1 MQDKYGTGQDVVYC
15 YPDSEVLK
23 NILNIT
29 DQSKLNDAEV
39 AFSQHRLATFE
50 YPALSKFSLGTWEN
64 IYFYLFQDVYDWAGE
79 LRTVTIRKGSSVFAM
94 PEQLDQY
101 GGSLFSRLEKESFLC
116 GLEQSE
122 FVKRLAFHF
131 GELNVLHPFREGN
144 GRSQRLLFELIALNA
159 GYVLDWLSV
168 NKDIWIG
175 ANISAYNGDYAPL
188 EQLFDGVVKKIS
200 MGY

>member
-1 MQDKYGTGQDVVYC
+1 MCINLWVYC

-29 DQSKLNDAEV
+29 DQSTLNDAEV

-50 YPALSKFSLGTWEN
+50 YPALSKFSLNTWKN
-64 IYFYLFQDVYDWAGE
+64 IHFYLFQDVYDWAGE
-79 LRTVTIRKGSSVFAM
+79 LRTVKIRKGSSVFAM

-168 NKDIWIG
+168 NKDIWIR

>member
-50 YPALSKFSLGTWEN
+50 YPALSKFSLGTWKN
-64 IYFYLFQDVYDWAGE
+64 IHFYLFQDVYDWAGE
-79 LRTVTIRKGSSVFAM
+79 LRTVKIRKGSSVFAM